1 MSFYENHVLP
11 LLIDCA
17 CGMKA
22 VRQERAKLIPQARGR
37 VLEVGIG
44 TGLNLPHYDAA
55 NIQTLQGLDPACA
68 MHAKATQRMQAAGLK
83 VELIPLSAEKI
94 PAADGSYDTIVCTF
108 TLCSIPDAAS
118 ALLEMRRVL
127 APGGRLLFC
136 EHGRAPEPEVQR
148 WQDRLTPMWKQFAGG
163 CHLNRDV
170 PSMLTTGGFKIGE
183 MQQKYLKGPRPMTW
197 VTSGWATA

>member
-1 MSFYENHVLP
+1 MSFYENHLLP

-22 VRQERAKLIPQARGR
+22 VRRERARLIPQARGR

-44 TGLNLPHYDAA
+44 TGLNLPHYDAER
-55 NIQTLQGLDPACA
+55 IESLQGIDPACA
-68 MHAKATQRMQAAGLK
+68 MHAKAKQRMQAAGLT

-94 PAADGSYDTIVCTF
+94 PAADACYDTVVCTF
-108 TLCSIPDAAS
+108 TLCSIPDAGS
-118 ALLEMRRVL
+118 ALTEMRRVL

-148 WQDRLTPMWKQFAGG
+148 WQDRLTPIWKQCAGG

-170 PSMLTTGGFKIGE
+170 PALLTAGGFTIGE
-183 MQQKYLKGPRPMTW
+183 MEQKYLKGPRPMTW
-197 VTSGWATA
+197 VTSGWASA

>member
-1 MSFYENHVLP
+1 MSFYDNHVLP

-22 VRQERAKLIPQARGR
+22 VRCERAKLIPQAKGR

-44 TGLNLPHYDAA
+44 TGLNLPHYDAGR
-55 NIQTLQGLDPACA
+55 IESLQGLDPACA
-68 MHAKATQRMQAAGLK
+68 MHAKAKQRMHAAGLT

-94 PAADGSYDTIVCTF
+94 PAADASYDTIVCTF

-127 APGGRLLFC
+127 APAGRLLFC
-136 EHGRAPEPEVQR
+136 EHGRAPQPEVQR
-148 WQDRLTPMWKQFAGG
+148 WQDRLTPMWKQLAGG

-170 PSMLTTGGFKIGE
+170 PAMLTAGGFKIGAME
-183 MQQKYLKGPRPMTW
+183 QQYLKGPRPLTW
-197 VTSGWATA
+197 VSSGWATA

>member
-1 MSFYENHVLP
+1 MPFYENHVLP

-22 VRQERAKLIPQARGR
+22 VRHERARLIPQARGR

-44 TGLNLPHYDAA
+44 TGLNLPHYDA
-55 NIQTLQGLDPACA
+55 NRIESLQGLDPACA
-68 MHAKATQRMQAAGLK
+68 MQAKAKQRMKAAGLA

-94 PAADGSYDTIVCTF
+94 PAADACYDTVVCTF
-108 TLCSIPDAAS
+108 TLCSIPDAVS
-118 ALLEMRRVL
+118 ALIEMRRVL

-148 WQDRLTPMWKQFAGG
+148 WQDRLTPIWKQCAGG

-170 PSMLTTGGFKIGE
+170 PGMLTAGGFSIGE
-183 MQQKYLKGPRPMTW
+183 MEQKYLKGPRPMTW
-197 VTSGWATA
+197 VSSGWASV